1 MINMLKILVEK
12 LEKHNNQADDFD
24 KGMKTYK
31 KWSNGN
37 AKVQSIHNCMG
48 HIKSLAGL
56 LLLYWSG

>member
-1 MINMLKILVEK
+1 MLKILVEK

-31 KWSNGN
+31 KLSNGN

-48 HIKSLAGL
+48 HVKSLAGL
-56 LLLYWSG
+56 LLLY